1 MSNPNA
7 VDPNYTQKLQTIAFK
22 LKSWT
27 GPIFIAA
34 HEDPDGDAIGSVL
47 GCSRALI
54 KLGLDARAVATSPR
68 YLEWLPKP
76 GELLAPLEVL
86 PDNALILSVDSAES
100 YRTVGVPMNQAGI
113 PIINIDHHGSNP
125 RFGEIALVSPDKAAC
140 ALIVQDLVNA
150 LGVTWDKDI
159 ATPVL
164 TGILTDTGNFRF
176 SNTTAPVL
184 HAAAE
189 LMNVGA
195 NITEINEWLAVNP
208 RSYYKL
214 QAEVLATIDYPLE
227 GLLVTAYVNEA
238 MLERVGATWEEVES
252 MIASIRN
259 AEGTQI
265 ACIMKDF
272 GDRTKL
278 SMRSRGQA
286 SAQNIA
292 IACGG
297 GGHVAAA
304 GATLMLP
311 FAEAKAKLLEEARK
325 ELERVGFLK

>member
-7 VDPNYTQKLQTIAFK
+7 SDPQYFEKLQAIAEK
-22 LKSWT
+22 LKSWN
-27 GPIFIAA
+27 GPIFVAA

-47 GCSRALI
+47 GCSRSLKKI
-54 KLGLDARAVATSPR
+54 GLDARAVATSPR
-68 YLEWLPKP
+68 YLEWLPKI
-76 GELLAPLEVL
+76 GELLAPFEVL
-86 PDNALILSVDSAES
+86 PENALILSVDSAES
-100 YRTVGVPMNQAGI
+100 HRTVGVPMNQVGI

-125 RFGEIALVSPDKAAC
+125 RFGES
-140 ALIVQDLVNA
+140 ALIVQDLINA
-150 LGVTWDKDI
+150 LGVTWDVDI

-176 SNTTAPVL
+176 SNTSAEVL
-184 HAAAE
+184 HASAE

-195 NITEINEWLAVNP
+195 NITEINEYLAVNP

-214 QAEVLATIDYPLE
+214 QAEVLSTIDYPLE

-278 SMRSRGQA
+278 SLRSRGQA

-311 FAEAKAKLLEEARK
+311 FPQAKEKLLEEARK
-325 ELERVGFLK
+325 ELTRVGLLK